1 MPLFALSNA
10 GVPIANV
17 GVSIFSDPL
26 AQGIAAGLVFGKPIG
41 IVLGTWIVIKLGF
54 ASLPTKA
61 TWKHLWGM
69 GMLGGIGFTMSLFVA
84 GLAVGEG
91 PHLDTARLAI
101 LCSST
106 LAGIAGF
113 AYLRM
118 LPPVD
123 KEAPAA
129 AEQESGAAAIS
140 ENMPSES
147 EQPSQEEKSAPQDTQ
162 EN

>member
-1 MPLFALSNA
+1 F
-10 GVPIANV
+10 
-17 GVSIFSDPL
+17 SIIHDPL
-26 AQGIAAGLVFGKPIG
+26 AQGIAAGLVLGKPIG

-61 TWKHLWGM
+61 TWKHMWGM

-113 AYLRM
+113 TYLKM
-118 LPPVD
+118 LPPVNQAVTETAAANEEKKD
-123 KEAPAA
+123 TATSEESEAEIEQPAPEENSAPADA
-129 AEQESGAAAIS
+129 
-140 ENMPSES
+140 
-147 EQPSQEEKSAPQDTQ
+147 K
-162 EN
+162 